1 MITWNTELM
10 ATKTAVASRSPQD
23 KSLQIRTI
31 AIQRAKPTIISPVRN
46 SGSSGK
52 KVQAKRN
59 MNAGPTTQFNTTDT
73 TINWPFEVISTAWPK
88 RTSASGRYIITNS
101 PNAIGTEISPISIA
115 LRNGSTAGTNLPM
128 SNPATIARRIH
139 AASQRSK
146 KDIRARRGEVIM
158 LHLSEVSTMINM
170 NSTSHIAYRQY
181 NLRGT
186 NTSQTLPMTV
196 HYACCSLST

>member
-1 MITWNTELM
+1 PSPEGTTCRSNQPTTPNMITWNTELM

-73 TINWPFEVISTAWPK
+73 TTNRRSEVISTALSE
-88 RTSASGRYIITNS
+88 RTLASGGYIITNS
-101 PNAIGTEISPISIA
+101 PNASGTEISPISIA
-115 LRNGSTAGTNLPM
+115 LRNGS
-128 SNPATIARRIH
+128 
-139 AASQRSK
+139 
-146 KDIRARRGEVIM
+146 
-158 LHLSEVSTMINM
+158 
-170 NSTSHIAYRQY
+170 
-181 NLRGT
+181 
-186 NTSQTLPMTV
+186 
-196 HYACCSLST
+196 

>member
-1 MITWNTELM
+1 TARPSEYSASHLGSSPARNGTPKQTSTDVMMAQNASSAATDCSPGQAGRTCRENQPNTPNMITWNTELM

-73 TINWPFEVISTAWPK
+73 TIN
-88 RTSASGRYIITNS
+88 
-101 PNAIGTEISPISIA
+101 
-115 LRNGSTAGTNLPM
+115 
-128 SNPATIARRIH
+128 RR
-139 AASQRSK
+139 S
-146 KDIRARRGEVIM
+146 
-158 LHLSEVSTMINM
+158 
-170 NSTSHIAYRQY
+170 
-181 NLRGT
+181 
-186 NTSQTLPMTV
+186 
-196 HYACCSLST
+196 

>member
-1 MITWNTELM
+1 MVYSSPTSANGETAGKYFCSYHSRPLNFSPSTLDSTPANNGTPKKTSTDVMMAQNENSTATYSSPSQEGTTCRYNQPNTPNMITWNTELM

-73 TINWPFEVISTAWPK
+73 TINRRSEVISTA
-88 RTSASGRYIITNS
+88 
-101 PNAIGTEISPISIA
+101 
-115 LRNGSTAGTNLPM
+115 
-128 SNPATIARRIH
+128 
-139 AASQRSK
+139 
-146 KDIRARRGEVIM
+146 
-158 LHLSEVSTMINM
+158 LS
-170 NSTSHIAYRQY
+170 
-181 NLRGT
+181 
-186 NTSQTLPMTV
+186 
-196 HYACCSLST
+196 